1 MILKKYFYRKEEGKR
16 NNKNIESI
24 DINNVKML
32 KPYINGGKS
41 TMYNTIY
48 KK

>member
-1 MILKKYFYRKEEGKR
+1 VKR
-16 NNKNIESI
+16 SNKNNKSA
-24 DINNVKML
+24 DKNNVKML
-32 KPYINGGKS
+32 KLYINGGKS